1 MIRADLIEFNK
12 ELFQKLKQAGVRLD
26 DYKYC
31 DLYRDYVE
39 LSENEPCRKVVILT
53 LAQRYGIT
61 DRQVYSI
68 INHMLKPVNQPLEVV
83 ASTMK

>member
-1 MIRADLIEFNK
+1 MTRAEIIEFNK
-12 ELFQKLKQAGVRLD
+12 ELFQKLKQAGVKLE

-39 LSENEPCRKVVILT
+39 MLKIESNRKVVMLT

-61 DRQVYSI
+61 DRQVYNI
-68 INHMLKPVNQPLEVV
+68 INHMKTQI
-83 ASTMK
+83 

>member
-1 MIRADLIEFNK
+1 MIRADLVEFNK

-39 LSENEPCRKVVILT
+39 MSRTENNRKVVFLT
-53 LAQRYGIT
+53 LAQRYNIT
-61 DRQVYSI
+61 DRQVYNI
-68 INHMLKPVNQPLEVV
+68 INHLKTPV
-83 ASTMK
+83 